1 MRMLTVIAT
10 ILLPITVVASIFGM
24 NIPLGPFSDSHYS
37 ALFVFLICL
46 AIIGGML
53 YFFRRQRW
61 I

>member
-1 MRMLTVIAT
+1 
-10 ILLPITVVASIFGM
+10 VVASIFGM
-24 NIPLGPFSDSHYS
+24 NIPLPFQNSSYS
-37 ALFVFLICL
+37 LLYVFLIMV